1 MRRMRMLVVDL
12 NLSDKVFFIL
22 LSKAILYCD
31 FNHAM
36 DILVLDLSSC
46 FSVKGVLNRRNT
58 R

>member
-1 MRRMRMLVVDL
+1 MRMLVVDL

>member
-12 NLSDKVFFIL
+12 NLSDKVFFLL
-22 LSKAILYCD
+22 LSRAILYCD
-31 FNHAM
+31 FNHAT